1 MRRLALALAVLAG
14 LTLSTEA
21 HAKDLR
27 KRVGV
32 GFDNQFGHIS
42 SLSVK
47 AGLPTPDPAIN
58 LQIQATL
65 GFSVRDGAENDWWV
79 GGRALYGLVAE
90 DNMNLYVAAGA
101 GWRVEGQDAGLRL
114 QPALGTEFFP
124 FGLENLGISAEAGA
138 AIDLGTGVDAFGVG
152 SAAGVG
158 VHYYF

>member
-1 MRRLALALAVLAG
+1 MRRVVLCLCITAG
-14 LTLSTEA
+14 LTWSADAE
-21 HAKDLR
+21 AKDLR

-32 GFDNQFGHIS
+32 GFDNQFGHIT

-47 AGLPTPDPAIN
+47 AGMPTPDPAIN
-58 LQIQATL
+58 LQVQATL
-65 GFSVRDGAENDWWV
+65 GFAVRDGAADDWWI

-101 GWRVEGQDAGLRL
+101 GWRVEGQDKGLRL

-152 SAAGVG
+152 SAAGMG
-158 VHYYF
+158 IHYYF